1 MKGKKGV
8 DIVLLIL
15 GLCLLGFWIT
25 KGLEAGV
32 SGDEYVHHK
41 HANDVVDYYASFGQ
55 KQAALNTPVTNLKYY
70 GQSIDNLS
78 ALIVRFFGFK
88 DVFITRHILSIVAG
102 WFIMI
107 FTFLLVRKIGGIWA
121 GILAVLFL
129 LLSPRFIGH
138 SFNNLKDI
146 PFALA
151 YLMSVYYIIKWIQ
164 QLPKTSKGKDL
175 MLIFS
180 IALAISVRPAGMIA
194 ICYFALFLLVWYFYN
209 YKKIKVSS
217 LVSNFFFIAGTAYIV
232 GLLFWPYALENPIW
246 HPIQSHFV
254 MSNYQVTLRQLF
266 EGKLYWSDQ
275 LPWYYIFKFIG
286 ISTPIPIVV
295 LFMLSPI
302 LFHKGLKK
310 EINRSILIG
319 MFFVI
324 FFPLLFIVIKSSNL
338 YGGAR
343 HLLFI
348 YPIICIVTSLLVA
361 AFMKAYK
368 SLFPRIVVVGLL
380 FIGFYHS
387 GKAIFHN
394 HPLQYTYFNQFVGGL
409 KGAQGNYE
417 TDYYYTSLRVASEQ
431 LLDSIFFDKRDTL
444 IIASNF
450 RIDPYIKSSARNLKY
465 IYTPY
470 YERGNVN
477 WDYGLFVPAHLYPY
491 DEKSIHWPD
500 EFIMFDVEI
509 DQVPLCIGLKRRCKN
524 DYKAFEALKNGKND
538 MAIDY
543 AQRAIRIKPNNLSAN
558 LSLGKAHLELKNYKA
573 ARDAFQMCLTILPNY
588 EPASYYLAL
597 IEFENQNS
605 THSIPILKGILEFNP
620 KYTRAH
626 LLLAD
631 IHIEDNNYELA
642 LVNLKQALK
651 YKPNDEE
658 IINKVHFIKS
668 KYQ

>member
-1 MKGKKGV
+1 MMGKKGV

-15 GLCLLGFWIT
+15 GLCLLVFWIT

-32 SGDEYVHHK
+32 SGDEYAHHK

-107 FTFLLVRKIGGIWA
+107 FTFLLARKIGGIWV

-164 QLPKTSKGKDL
+164 QLPETSKGKDL

-180 IALAISVRPAGMIA
+180 ISLGISIRPAGMIA

-217 LVSNFFFIAGTAYIV
+217 LVSNFFFIAGAAYIV

-254 MSNYQVTLRQLF
+254 MSNYPVTLRQLF

-302 LFHKGLKK
+302 FFHKGLKK
-310 EINRSILIG
+310 EINHSILIG

-361 AFMKAYK
+361 AFMKVNK
-368 SLFPRIVVVGLL
+368 PLLPRIIVVGLL
-380 FIGFYHS
+380 LIGFYHS
-387 GKAIFHN
+387 AKAIIHN

-431 LLDSIFFDKRDTL
+431 LLDSICVDKRDTL

-450 RIDPYIKSSARNLKY
+450 RIDPYIKSSAQNIKY

-500 EFIMFDVEI
+500 EFMMFDVEI

-524 DYKAFEALKNGKND
+524 DFKAFEALKNGKND

-558 LSLGKAHLELKNYKA
+558 LSLGKAHFELKNYKA

-588 EPASYYLAL
+588 EPAAYYLAL

-605 THSIPILKGILEFNP
+605 THSIPILKRILEFNP

-642 LVNLKQALK
+642 LINLKQALK